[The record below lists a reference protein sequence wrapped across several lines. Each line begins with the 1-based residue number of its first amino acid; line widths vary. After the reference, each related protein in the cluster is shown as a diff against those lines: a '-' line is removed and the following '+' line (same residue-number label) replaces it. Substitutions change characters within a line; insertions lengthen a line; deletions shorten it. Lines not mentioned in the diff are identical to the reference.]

1 MRAKSG
7 FDYSAILGTFLR
19 EPEEPEEDENIAKGK
34 LRRLTTSDAKI
45 RAIKCLKVCEA
56 LNLDFEWRISNHT
69 ATAIEITTEF
79 KQKKFVSAKAKD
91 YIVIKVMDSGF
102 FRSAESDK
110 VAISVP
116 NSLDKDRL
124 PLY

>member
-1 MRAKSG
+1 M
-7 FDYSAILGTFLR
+7 
-19 EPEEPEEDENIAKGK
+19 
-34 LRRLTTSDAKI
+34 RRLTTSDAKI

-116 NSLDKDRL
+116 NSLDKDLL